1 MSVPRIHI
9 VTLGV
14 GDLSRSRRFYEAWGW
29 KASSVSNENIVF
41 LKGGAGVL
49 ALYGR
54 DALAEDALA
63 EDLPTG
69 FSAVTLARNAGSK
82 EEVDAWFATALAAG
96 ARELKTPQEAFW
108 GGYSGYLADPDGH
121 LWELAFNPY
130 FVFDDHGNLALPD

>member
-1 MSVPRIHI
+1 MTAPRIHI

-14 GDLSRSRRFYEAWGW
+14 SDLARSRRFYEAWGW
-29 KASSVSNENIVF
+29 KASTASNDNIVF

-54 DALAEDALA
+54 EALAEDALA

-69 FSAVTLARNAGSK
+69 FAAVTLARNASAK

-121 LWELAFNPY
+121 LWEFAFNPY

>member
-69 FSAVTLARNAGSK
+69 FSAITLARNASSK

-121 LWELAFNPY
+121 LRELAFNPY

>member
-14 GDLSRSRRFYEAWGW
+14 GDLSRSRQFYEAWGW

-82 EEVDAWFATALAAG
+82 EEVDTWFATALSAG

>member
-41 LKGGAGVL
+41 LKGAAGVL

-69 FSAVTLARNAGSK
+69 FSAITLARNASSK

>member
-14 GDLSRSRRFYEAWGW
+14 GDLSRSRQFYEAWGW

-41 LKGGAGVL
+41 LKGAAGVL

-82 EEVDAWFATALAAG
+82 EEVDTWFATALAAG

-130 FVFDDHGNLALPD
+130 FVFDEHGNLALPD

>member
-14 GDLSRSRRFYEAWGW
+14 GDLSRSRQFYEAWGW

-69 FSAVTLARNAGSK
+69 FSAVTLARNASSK

-130 FVFDDHGNLALPD
+130 FVFDEHGNLALPD

>member
-41 LKGGAGVL
+41 LKGGAWVL

-69 FSAVTLARNAGSK
+69 FSAITLARNASSK

>member
-69 FSAVTLARNAGSK
+69 FSAITLARNASSK

>member
-69 FSAVTLARNAGSK
+69 FSAITMARNASSK

>member
-14 GDLSRSRRFYEAWGW
+14 GDLSRSRQFYEAWGW

-41 LKGGAGVL
+41 LKGAAGVL

-54 DALAEDALA
+54 EALAEDALA

-69 FSAVTLARNAGSK
+69 FSAVTLARNASSK
-82 EEVDAWFATALAAG
+82 EEVDAWYATALAAG

>member
-14 GDLSRSRRFYEAWGW
+14 GDLSRSRQFYEAWGW

-41 LKGGAGVL
+41 LKGAAGVL

-54 DALAEDALA
+54 EALAEDALA

-69 FSAVTLARNAGSK
+69 FSAVTLARNASSK
-82 EEVDAWFATALAAG
+82 EEVDAWYATALAAG

-130 FVFDDHGNLALPD
+130 FVFDGHGNLALPD

>member
-1 MSVPRIHI
+1 MSAPRIHI

-14 GDLSRSRRFYEAWGW
+14 SDLARSRQFYEAWGW
-29 KASSVSNENIVF
+29 KASSASNENIVF

-69 FSAVTLARNAGSK
+69 FAAITLARNASSK
-82 EEVDAWFATALAAG
+82 DEVDAWFATALQP
-96 ARELKTPQEAFW
+96 R
-108 GGYSGYLADPDGH
+108 
-121 LWELAFNPY
+121 
-130 FVFDDHGNLALPD
+130 

>member
-1 MSVPRIHI
+1 MSAPRIHI

-14 GDLSRSRRFYEAWGW
+14 SDLPRSRQFYEACGW
-29 KASSVSNENIVF
+29 TASSASNENIVF

-69 FSAVTLARNAGSK
+69 FAGVTLARNASSK
-82 EEVDAWFATALAAG
+82 EEVDHWFAAALAAG

-121 LWELAFNPY
+121 LWEFAFNPY
-130 FVFDDHGNLALPD
+130 FVFDEHGNLALPD